1 MPQPGITKV
10 VTDPIATALLTQI
23 LAAAGGAGNNPV
35 SGFEAAGDD
44 DDAYNDIVT
53 ATELSSR
60 MHVATGDGG
69 VRVSLDGGSTV
80 AFYVPANVERSF
92 DGLAIAVGV
101 PVKIKKYVDG
111 GTVSTNTAVSVW

>member
-1 MPQPGITKV
+1 MPPAITKI
-10 VTDPIATALLTQI
+10 VTDPIATALLAQI

-35 SGFEAAGDD
+35 SGFEATGDD
-44 DDAYNDIVT
+44 DNAYNDIVT

-111 GTVSTNTAVSVW
+111 GTIPTNTAVSVW